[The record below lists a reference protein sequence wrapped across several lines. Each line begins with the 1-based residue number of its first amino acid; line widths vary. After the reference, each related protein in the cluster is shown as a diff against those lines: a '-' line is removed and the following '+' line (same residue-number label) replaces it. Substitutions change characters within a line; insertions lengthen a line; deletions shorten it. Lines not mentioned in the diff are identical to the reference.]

1 MQCSCRFLFS
11 RPPSDSKDCLASLNP
26 HQGFLL
32 ITCCESMASKLWN
45 SMQKFYSCMDAVCC
59 YQLRRGGCCII
70 AWRGQRLHTPNL
82 KCQCRLLSVVEVQ
95 QEQEYERAG
104 FLRRDQGCVTG
115 NLSFSQILAA
125 GVKSSLQKPKSF
137 HTPATKAGAVTN
149 DSYMRYKSYLNCKN
163 Y

>member
-32 ITCCESMASKLWN
+32 ITCCGSMASKLWN

-70 AWRGQRLHTPNL
+70 AWGGSDCIHPISNVSAGYYQQQRCSRSRSTRGPVFYAETKVASLATSPSL
-82 KCQCRLLSVVEVQ
+82 KSLLQESSPHCRSLRASIRQ
-95 QEQEYERAG
+95 QQKLG
-104 FLRRDQGCVTG
+104 QL
-115 NLSFSQILAA
+115 QII
-125 GVKSSLQKPKSF
+125 
-137 HTPATKAGAVTN
+137 AT
-149 DSYMRYKSYLNCKN
+149 
-163 Y
+163 